1 MEPMADAPE
10 LAARYMRQ
18 VERFVTTQL
27 LYVAASLDVGGRLA
41 GGPMSGPELANSLG
55 VDGAA
60 LTRVLRGLVAE
71 GVLDEDDQ
79 GRFALTPLG
88 GCLSSLR
95 GATIARGAL
104 YYDAA
109 AGLLE
114 TVRDGRTSFE
124 HVHGANFFE
133 HLKRDPDQYD
143 VFQGSMAGRAEQ
155 EARDVVAAYDFTGL
169 RRLVDVGGGP
179 AVLLAEILR
188 AVPELAGILM
198 DHEAV
203 VPRARD
209 HLDRNGVGDRAEC
222 VPGDFFE
229 TVPAGGDA
237 YLLSRV
243 LHDWDDSDAG
253 RILATCRSAMEPGVR
268 LLVVEAI
275 LPDRASDAPAV
286 IRMDLH
292 MLILLGARERTESEF
307 RNLLGAAGF
316 TVHRVVRTASSVG
329 LGIIE
334 AVAASTA
341 ATWTASRRA

>member
-1 MEPMADAPE
+1 MDAVVDAPE
-10 LAARYMRQ
+10 LAARYMRL
-18 VERFVTTQL
+18 VDGFVTTQL

-41 GGPMSGPELANSLG
+41 GGPTSGPDLAASLG
-55 VDGAA
+55 VNRAA

-95 GATIARGAL
+95 GASIARGAL

-114 TVRDGRTSFE
+114 TVRDGGTSFE
-124 HVHGANFFE
+124 HIHGASFFDYLQR
-133 HLKRDPDQYD
+133 HPDLYG

-188 AVPELAGILM
+188 ATPELAGVLM
-198 DHEAV
+198 DREAV
-203 VPRARD
+203 VSQARG
-209 HLDRNGVGDRAEC
+209 HLDRSGVGDRAEC
-222 VPGDFFE
+222 VPGDFFVS
-229 TVPAGGDA
+229 VPAGGDA

-243 LHDWDDSDAG
+243 LHDWDDGDAG

-275 LPDRASDAPAV
+275 LPERAGDAPAV
-286 IRMDLH
+286 MRMDLH
-292 MLILLGARERTESEF
+292 MLILLGARERTEAEF
-307 RNLLGAAGF
+307 RSLLGDAGF
-316 TVHRVVRTASSVG
+316 TVQRIVRTGSSAG
-329 LGIIE
+329 LGLLE
-334 AVAASTA
+334 AVAG
-341 ATWTASRRA
+341 

>member
-1 MEPMADAPE
+1 MVDASE
-10 LAARYMRQ
+10 LAARYMRL
-18 VERFVTTQL
+18 VDGYVTTQL
-27 LYVAASLDVGGRLA
+27 LYVAAALDVGGRLA
-41 GGPMSGPELANSLG
+41 GGAMSGPDLAASLG
-55 VDGAA
+55 VDRAA
-60 LTRVLRGLVAE
+60 LTRVLRGLAAE
-71 GVLDEDDQ
+71 GVLDEDDD

-114 TVRDGRTSFE
+114 TVRDGGTSFA
-124 HVHGANFFE
+124 HVHRASFFE
-133 HLKRDPDQYD
+133 HLQRHPDQYD

-179 AVLLAEILR
+179 AVTLAEILR
-188 AVPELAGILM
+188 AVPELAGVLM
-198 DHEAV
+198 DREAV
-203 VPRARD
+203 VPRARQ
-209 HLDRNGVGDRAEC
+209 HLDRSGVGDRAEC
-222 VPGDFFE
+222 VPGDFFV

-243 LHDWDDSDAG
+243 LHDWDDGDAG
-253 RILATCRSAMEPGVR
+253 RILAVCRSAMEPGVR

-275 LPDRASDAPAV
+275 LPERASDAPAV

-292 MLILLGARERTESEF
+292 MLILLGARERTEAEF

-316 TVHRVVRTASSVG
+316 TVQRVVRTGSSAG

-334 AVAASTA
+334 AVA
-341 ATWTASRRA
+341 